1 MATAITPERLRE
13 LLHYNPDTGV
23 FTWRASRGH
32 LAAGRIAG
40 YGNGRG
46 YIQIKVDDRAYV
58 AHRLAWLYMHGRFPS
73 AQLDHINGVRGDNRI
88 ANLREASQ
96 SENQQN
102 IKGARRG
109 SATRLGVSF
118 AKGKWRAEIQVNG
131 RRTNLGHYPT
141 EDSAHAAYLSA
152 KRVMHPFGRL

>member
-1 MATAITPERLRE
+1 MPRKPQNEGEAMKSRPFRATDRQWEDLKLVTPAA
-13 LLHYNPDTGV
+13 V
-23 FTWRASRGH
+23 RAWVTKK
-32 LAAGRIAG
+32 AA
-40 YGNGRG
+40 
-46 YIQIKVDDRAYV
+46 
-58 AHRLAWLYMHGRFPS
+58 PS
-73 AQLDHINGVRGDNRI
+73 DLQKRSKGAVRSSGDNRI